1 MANKV
6 CVLESWVRDLGEQN
20 AVLVVTVEELE
31 REAADRVALLEDRL
45 NKMAATTRE
54 SCVSLRDHQI
64 QVSSLVT
71 DKIGLEKKAQ
81 GLGEKVLTLERKNV
95 CLKEENVNLQSD
107 LNNLVQPNQEL
118 NMSFVVSRRSSQSLK
133 DGQRDY
139 LHQLLEDH
147 LRKDNSSMASSFS
160 NLQDAESSMYGG
172 RGSEKDLII
181 MKLRSDFRNLQSSYE
196 ETSQQLLERD
206 KQIADLQTQ
215 LTETHHELA
224 LSQAEVNTVKHTLQ
238 EVRHRNRHES
248 VEITRK
254 EEVIRHLLS
263 KQSFLKKDS
272 MKGSSPSMGDIDTV
286 ITGENNVEAQLS
298 ENIDVLAS
306 RLADLED
313 ECQQLRNQHTALQE
327 THALCSPTINM
338 LQEQLNRSHQTQV
351 ELRTVLTAEVA
362 QRHDE
367 LVTLRDEL
375 KEQEQ
380 MHHETQ
386 MQLQLKA
393 EVIKDLR
400 KELRDMK
407 DRQLTVD
414 GKNTLTSMKDG
425 VYNGSKET
433 KSTEVQTSEIFSNK
447 NISLAEET
455 NRMSSNG
462 FYSPASQP
470 SQISKLENELEQKLD
485 SSRRE
490 GSQKGERMQ
499 YLTGQLTSLQLEVG
513 RTHGQAEQLRRQ
525 VEKKTELI
533 EKMETE
539 NSSLT
544 QQLNEKSS
552 TLERFQTEILKI
564 STDLEKRRK
573 EVYDSS
579 NNPLASNPS
588 VTKSILVD
596 NSSLQSQSELTSA
609 CMDNTSSVNSVV
621 STLPMSTNSCMPG
634 APLNGNSSPHPRSW
648 QHSALQPLD
657 RYNCDTENMVPDI
670 RPTYQCAKEVL
681 GQNASCAITPDVLS
695 SCSGN
700 SFLMNSSQQSNQSPC
715 SMPSEP
721 PKTVNGQN
729 IWDNKSDTDSKI
741 NVDHTPTGQ
750 EDLSHAHKHDTRQT
764 HYWKTL
770 AEEATQKL
778 TQAKKENETVSR
790 EKEQLLRQAQEAE
803 RRRQEV
809 LNSLHL
815 LQGQVQTLEE
825 EVTAAAEAR
834 AEAERRAEDIQRN
847 NLQLQEH
854 LSVHEVCEGD
864 GGGVEEEEETS
875 ESVER
880 LGQQLEEAVAALT
893 AAREE
898 ARNKGELLRRAQQDV
913 DQLSDA
919 LGYEKDLNTTLH
931 DQVATLQS
939 QLEGLRCQV
948 TTMEELLDEEQREVA
963 SLTDS
968 LTQENK
974 ILQEV
979 RIKCDRRFLGEKP
992 SKKTFDKDS
1001 FPNKAMRKLFIKY
1014 NTPIPSSAAVERM
1027 FPMGKDVL
1035 RPKRSRMSDKHFE
1048 MLARKEAARSEE
1060 QIAALKRELQETQDK
1075 ISRQDRRA
1083 REMESEREAEVA
1095 AVAERLTAMHEESV
1109 RRLEDTLL
1117 SYTRMQAHEEY
1128 QVESLEESV
1137 KELGARLADSELRV
1151 KETQKER
1158 DALGRS
1164 LQEERSRREQDAHE
1178 HQRQILRL
1186 TEETSLL
1193 KVRGRKEI
1201 NEESD

>member
-1 MANKV
+1 MESPEESYNRDQREEESGKKKEMALGEGGRDESGEGGKEDPKNSSSSLMLGLLDEFTKIYSDRLQRVEETAMKCDEKQYWENKV

-107 LNNLVQPNQEL
+107 LNNLVQVITRARQTGQWEADDLTFSCVTPEQVFGPVL
-118 NMSFVVSRRSSQSLK
+118 SSSRRSSQSLK

-338 LQEQLNRSHQTQV
+338 LQEQLNRSHQ
-351 ELRTVLTAEVA
+351 
-362 QRHDE
+362 
-367 LVTLRDEL
+367 
-375 KEQEQ
+375 
-380 MHHETQ
+380 
-386 MQLQLKA
+386 
-393 EVIKDLR
+393 
-400 KELRDMK
+400 
-407 DRQLTVD
+407 
-414 GKNTLTSMKDG
+414 
-425 VYNGSKET
+425 
-433 KSTEVQTSEIFSNK
+433 IFSNK

-470 SQISKLENELEQKLD
+470 SQISKLENELAEKCILLRELQSHLASSRQELHLKDETLQKLEQKLD

-573 EVYDSS
+573 EVAEQRMTIRTLQEALVSS
-579 NNPLASNPS
+579 KRQCDELHSR
-588 VTKSILVD
+588 LD
-596 NSSLQSQSELTSA
+596 N
-609 CMDNTSSVNSVV
+609 DV
-621 STLPMSTNSCMPG
+621 STKESEAERLERDLEEAQSLHHHTYTQLVESG
-634 APLNGNSSPHPRSW
+634 ARG
-648 QHSALQPLD
+648 
-657 RYNCDTENMVPDI
+657 
-670 RPTYQCAKEVL
+670 EVL
-681 GQNASCAITPDVLS
+681 QEENRALS
-695 SCSGN
+695 RRVGA
-700 SFLMNSSQQSNQSPC
+700 L
-715 SMPSEP
+715 
-721 PKTVNGQN
+721 
-729 IWDNKSDTDSKI
+729 
-741 NVDHTPTGQ
+741 Q

-854 LSVHEVCEGD
+854 LSVHE
-864 GGGVEEEEETS
+864 TS

-931 DQVATLQS
+931 DQVEVLMKEATMQENKGGELQQEMRRLTRDALQKDRQVATLQS

-979 RIKCDRRFLGEKP
+979 RIKCDR
-992 SKKTFDKDS
+992 
-1001 FPNKAMRKLFIKY
+1001 
-1014 NTPIPSSAAVERM
+1014 
-1027 FPMGKDVL
+1027 
-1035 RPKRSRMSDKHFE
+1035 
-1048 MLARKEAARSEE
+1048 ARKEAARSEE

>member
-1 MANKV
+1 MESPEESYNRDQREEESGKKKEMALGEGGRDESGEGGKEDPKNSSSSLMLGLLDEFTKIYSDRLQRVEETAMKCDEKQYWENKV

-107 LNNLVQPNQEL
+107 LNNLVQVITRARQTGQWEADDLTFSCVTPEQVFGPVL
-118 NMSFVVSRRSSQSLK
+118 SSSRRSSQSLK

-470 SQISKLENELEQKLD
+470 SQISKLENELAEKCILLRELQSHLASSRQELHLKDETLQKLEQKLD

-573 EVYDSS
+573 EVAEQRMTIRTLQEALVSS
-579 NNPLASNPS
+579 KRQCDELHSRLDND
-588 VTKSILVD
+588 LVE
-596 NSSLQSQSELTSA
+596 S
-609 CMDNTSSVNSVV
+609 
-621 STLPMSTNSCMPG
+621 G
-634 APLNGNSSPHPRSW
+634 ARG
-648 QHSALQPLD
+648 
-657 RYNCDTENMVPDI
+657 
-670 RPTYQCAKEVL
+670 EVL
-681 GQNASCAITPDVLS
+681 QEENRALS
-695 SCSGN
+695 RRVGA
-700 SFLMNSSQQSNQSPC
+700 L
-715 SMPSEP
+715 
-721 PKTVNGQN
+721 
-729 IWDNKSDTDSKI
+729 
-741 NVDHTPTGQ
+741 Q

-854 LSVHEVCEGD
+854 LSVHE
-864 GGGVEEEEETS
+864 TS

-931 DQVATLQS
+931 DQVEVLMKEATMQENKGGELQQEMRRLTRDALQKDRQVATLQS

-979 RIKCDRRFLGEKP
+979 RIKCDR
-992 SKKTFDKDS
+992 
-1001 FPNKAMRKLFIKY
+1001 
-1014 NTPIPSSAAVERM
+1014 
-1027 FPMGKDVL
+1027 
-1035 RPKRSRMSDKHFE
+1035 
-1048 MLARKEAARSEE
+1048 ARKEAARSEE

>member
-1 MANKV
+1 MESPEESYNRDQREEESGKKKEMALGEGGRDESGEGGKEDPKNSSSSLMLGLLDEFTKIYSDRLQRVEETAMKCDEKQYWENKV

-107 LNNLVQPNQEL
+107 LNNLVQVITRARQTGQWEADDLTFSCVTPEQVFGPVL
-118 NMSFVVSRRSSQSLK
+118 SSSRRSSQSLK

-338 LQEQLNRSHQTQV
+338 LQEQLNRSHQ
-351 ELRTVLTAEVA
+351 
-362 QRHDE
+362 
-367 LVTLRDEL
+367 
-375 KEQEQ
+375 
-380 MHHETQ
+380 
-386 MQLQLKA
+386 
-393 EVIKDLR
+393 
-400 KELRDMK
+400 
-407 DRQLTVD
+407 
-414 GKNTLTSMKDG
+414 NTLTSMKDG

-470 SQISKLENELEQKLD
+470 SQISKLENELAEKCILLRELQSHLASSRQELHLKDETLQKLEQKLD

-573 EVYDSS
+573 EVAEQRMTIRTLQEALVSS
-579 NNPLASNPS
+579 KRQCDELHSR
-588 VTKSILVD
+588 LD
-596 NSSLQSQSELTSA
+596 N
-609 CMDNTSSVNSVV
+609 DV
-621 STLPMSTNSCMPG
+621 STKESEAERLERDLEEAQSLHHHTYTQLVESG
-634 APLNGNSSPHPRSW
+634 ARG
-648 QHSALQPLD
+648 
-657 RYNCDTENMVPDI
+657 
-670 RPTYQCAKEVL
+670 EVL
-681 GQNASCAITPDVLS
+681 QEENRALS
-695 SCSGN
+695 RRVGA
-700 SFLMNSSQQSNQSPC
+700 L
-715 SMPSEP
+715 
-721 PKTVNGQN
+721 
-729 IWDNKSDTDSKI
+729 
-741 NVDHTPTGQ
+741 Q

-854 LSVHEVCEGD
+854 LSVHE
-864 GGGVEEEEETS
+864 TS

-931 DQVATLQS
+931 DQVEVLMKEATMQENKGGELQQEMRRLTRDALQKDRQVATLQS

-979 RIKCDRRFLGEKP
+979 RIKCDR
-992 SKKTFDKDS
+992 
-1001 FPNKAMRKLFIKY
+1001 
-1014 NTPIPSSAAVERM
+1014 
-1027 FPMGKDVL
+1027 
-1035 RPKRSRMSDKHFE
+1035 
-1048 MLARKEAARSEE
+1048 ARKEAARSEE

>member
-1 MANKV
+1 MESPEESYNRDQREEESGKKKEMALGEGGRDESGEGGKEDPKNSSSSLMLGLLDEFTKIYSDRLQRVEETAMKCDEKQYWENKV

-107 LNNLVQPNQEL
+107 LNNLVQVITRARQTGQWEADDLTFSCVTPEQVFGPVL
-118 NMSFVVSRRSSQSLK
+118 SSSRRSSQSLK

-470 SQISKLENELEQKLD
+470 SQISKLENELAEKCILLRELQSHLASSRQELHLKDETLQKLEQKLD

-573 EVYDSS
+573 EVAEQRMTIRTLQEALVSS
-579 NNPLASNPS
+579 KRQCDELHSR
-588 VTKSILVD
+588 LD
-596 NSSLQSQSELTSA
+596 N
-609 CMDNTSSVNSVV
+609 DV
-621 STLPMSTNSCMPG
+621 STKESEAERLERDLEEAQSLHHHTYTQLVESG
-634 APLNGNSSPHPRSW
+634 ARG
-648 QHSALQPLD
+648 
-657 RYNCDTENMVPDI
+657 
-670 RPTYQCAKEVL
+670 EVL
-681 GQNASCAITPDVLS
+681 QEENRALS
-695 SCSGN
+695 RRVGA
-700 SFLMNSSQQSNQSPC
+700 L
-715 SMPSEP
+715 
-721 PKTVNGQN
+721 
-729 IWDNKSDTDSKI
+729 
-741 NVDHTPTGQ
+741 Q

-778 TQAKKENETVSR
+778 TQAKK
-790 EKEQLLRQAQEAE
+790 
-803 RRRQEV
+803 
-809 LNSLHL
+809 
-815 LQGQVQTLEE
+815 
-825 EVTAAAEAR
+825 
-834 AEAERRAEDIQRN
+834 
-847 NLQLQEH
+847 
-854 LSVHEVCEGD
+854 
-864 GGGVEEEEETS
+864 ETS

-931 DQVATLQS
+931 DQVEVLMKEATMQENKGGELQQEMRRLTRDALQKDRQVATLQS

-979 RIKCDRRFLGEKP
+979 RIKCDR
-992 SKKTFDKDS
+992 
-1001 FPNKAMRKLFIKY
+1001 
-1014 NTPIPSSAAVERM
+1014 
-1027 FPMGKDVL
+1027 
-1035 RPKRSRMSDKHFE
+1035 
-1048 MLARKEAARSEE
+1048 ARKEAARSEE